1 MLLIYIVV
9 FIVIVVFYW
18 FVAKEFY
25 KIAKMKGHPQKK
37 YFWWCFWVSW
47 FGYMMVIALPDKR
60 STQTQN
66 IPSIDELPELQGGKR
81 ENERT
86 IFKTVCPAPKFI
98 FRVRPCFDC
107 SRGFAQR

>member
-1 MLLIYIVV
+1 MLLTLICIVV
-9 FIVIVVFYW
+9 SIVIIVLYW

-66 IPSIDELPELQGGKR
+66 IPSIDELPEL
-81 ENERT
+81 
-86 IFKTVCPAPKFI
+86 
-98 FRVRPCFDC
+98 
-107 SRGFAQR
+107 